1 MNHTA
6 KITINI
12 QASAKKVWQWITRP
26 ELVKLYFFGTDLVT
40 TWEVGSPIYWRG
52 QWEEQAYEDK
62 GTVLQFEPEQYLEYD
77 YFSSWSQ
84 LEDKRENYQIISF
97 RLAGQNGS
105 SQLTITQ
112 SKIPTEEQRDHSIE
126 NWKAVMEGMKKR
138 VEH

>member
-52 QWEEQAYEDK
+52 QWEEQA
-62 GTVLQFEPEQYLEYD
+62 
-77 YFSSWSQ
+77 
-84 LEDKRENYQIISF
+84 
-97 RLAGQNGS
+97 
-105 SQLTITQ
+105 
-112 SKIPTEEQRDHSIE
+112 
-126 NWKAVMEGMKKR
+126 
-138 VEH
+138 